1 MNRPNS
7 ETSAYLLSGKDR
19 YMLSLINY
27 AITRARSLRRDIS
40 VSNIPGMHMCA
51 GVNARICIY
60 VLQLYLIGVVK
71 VSTTKELLSHSSHLR
86 KDLRPG
92 RR

>member
-19 YMLSLINY
+19 YMLSLNY

-40 VSNIPGMHMCA
+40 VSNIPGMHMR
-51 GVNARICIY
+51 GGERTNMY